1 MRGYTLLE
9 LLVVLLLLSL
19 VTGLIMPR
27 LNNLYES
34 AVRAF
39 QVEDVLQQISGLGYQ
54 AYQQGKTWRL
64 GQLEDSVNNVP
75 EPPLT
80 MPEGWTIGVDSP
92 IDYYSNGVCSGGIIT
107 LRRKQFVQQW
117 KLQAPLCQPE
127 LYEAG

>member
-27 LNNLYES
+27 INNLYDS

-39 QVEDVLQQISGLGYQ
+39 QLQDVLQQVSGLGYQ
-54 AYQQGKTWRL
+54 AYQQGKNWRL
-64 GQLEDSVNNVP
+64 GQTEDSVDNLP

-80 MPEGWTIGVDSP
+80 MPEGWAISADSP
-92 IDYYSNGVCSGGIIT
+92 IDYYSNGICTGGIII
-107 LRRKQFVQQW
+107 LQNKQFIQPW

-127 LYEAG
+127 PYEAG